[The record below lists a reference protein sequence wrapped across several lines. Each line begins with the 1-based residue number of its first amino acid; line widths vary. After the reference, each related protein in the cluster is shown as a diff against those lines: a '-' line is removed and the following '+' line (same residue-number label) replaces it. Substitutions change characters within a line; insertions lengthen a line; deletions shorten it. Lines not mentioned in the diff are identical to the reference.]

1 MKAPKQC
8 RGICASGKRCSI
20 TSRNTLKDKFG
31 HIVAATLQSS
41 EYCLFHL
48 ELFRPA
54 LLENNARVFYLD
66 FETSGLSVCTD
77 NIVEIGLLENDGAR
91 FQTVVCPSFFIDSG
105 PAVHGI
111 SNQELAQGPSFAV
124 AFSRMCDFIQNLLD
138 MAVDEGG
145 QRLIDR
151 PSMALIAAHSGKNSD
166 YPFLLSEVYKRN
178 IDTSIL
184 TILLLR
190 HAR

>member
-1 MKAPKQC
+1 M
-8 RGICASGKRCSI
+8 
-20 TSRNTLKDKFG
+20 
-31 HIVAATLQSS
+31 
-41 EYCLFHL
+41 
-48 ELFRPA
+48 

-66 FETSGLSVCTD
+66 FETSGLSVSTD
-77 NIVEIGLLENDGAR
+77 NIVEIGLLESAGAR

-124 AFSRMCDFIQNLLD
+124 AFSRMCAFIENLLN

-151 PSMALIAAHSGKNSD
+151 PVALIAAHNGKNLSGKKRSEFFFL
-166 YPFLLSEVYKRN
+166 FLLGPEKGKTYGKRY
-178 IDTSIL
+178 SPK
-184 TILLLR
+184 R
-190 HAR
+190 